1 MDRRDTHR
9 EHDLDHRR
17 DHHRQ
22 GKRKN
27 QRGLTLIEL
36 IVAFTIMAMLT
47 TMAVPLARY
56 KVRRDKERQ
65 LVYALREIR
74 KAIDDYKD
82 AALAGKIEVKLGTE
96 GYPESLD
103 QMVDGVKL
111 LQDATGKKIKFLRR
125 IPIDP
130 LTNTRDWGLRSMQ
143 DDPKSQSWG
152 RQNVFDVYSKSID
165 RARDGTPYAEW

>member
-1 MDRRDTHR
+1 VNRHVLKKTVLVPLAGARGSVRRV
-9 EHDLDHRR
+9 
-17 DHHRQ
+17 
-22 GKRKN
+22 N
-27 QRGLTLIEL
+27 QRGLTLVEL
-36 IVAFTIMAMLT
+36 IVAFTIMALLT

-96 GYPESLD
+96 GYPESFD
-103 QMVDGVKL
+103 QLVDGVKL
-111 LQDATGKKIKFLRR
+111 LQNAEGKKIKFLRR
-125 IPIDP
+125 VPLDP

-152 RQNVFDVYSKSID
+152 RQNIFDVYSKSID

>member
-1 MDRRDTHR
+1 M
-9 EHDLDHRR
+9 
-17 DHHRQ
+17 
-22 GKRKN
+22 KRKRE
-27 QRGLTLIEL
+27 RGLTLVEL

-47 TMAVPLARY
+47 AMAVPLARY
-56 KVRRDKERQ
+56 KVRRDKERE

-82 AALAGKIEVKLGTE
+82 ASLAGKIEVKLGTD

-103 QMVDGVKL
+103 QLVQGVKL

-130 LTNTRDWGLRSMQ
+130 MTNIRDWGMRSMQ
-143 DDPKSQSWG
+143 ADPASQSWD
-152 RQNVFDVYSKSID
+152 RQNVFDVYSKSTE
-165 RARDGTPYAEW
+165 RARDGTSYSEW